1 MAKWFSNPS
10 KIHAEVGAI
19 ASNINQLRNQI
30 DEAQLF
36 RLRSIDEKLTAIVT
50 QLETAVG
57 GRIGQ
62 IAERTADEAATQ
74 TVQRLRAVAAIGEVP
89 PKRAEPDQ
97 GRHKMAKWFSN
108 PSKLHAEVGALAS
121 NINQLHNQIDEA
133 QLFRLRSID
142 EKLTAIVTQLET
154 AVDARMEQ
162 IAERIA
168 DEAATQTVQR
178 LRIVAAI
185 GEVPPKR
192 GGQA

>member
-10 KIHAEVGAI
+10 KIHAEIGAL

-50 QLETAVG
+50 QLE
-57 GRIGQ
+57 
-62 IAERTADEAATQ
+62 
-74 TVQRLRAVAAIGEVP
+74 
-89 PKRAEPDQ
+89 K
-97 GRHKMAKWFSN
+97 
-108 PSKLHAEVGALAS
+108 
-121 NINQLHNQIDEA
+121 
-133 QLFRLRSID
+133 
-142 EKLTAIVTQLET
+142 
-154 AVDARMEQ
+154 AVDDRMEP

-178 LRIVAAI
+178 LRIIAAI